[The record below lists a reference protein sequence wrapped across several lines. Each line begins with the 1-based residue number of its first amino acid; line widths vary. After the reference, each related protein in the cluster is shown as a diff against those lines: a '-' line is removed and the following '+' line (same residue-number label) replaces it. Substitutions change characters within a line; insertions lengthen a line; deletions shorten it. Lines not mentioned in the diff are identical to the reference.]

1 MDCGAISIRSISST
15 STGSGNSTSS
25 STSSSTSTITATST
39 SSSNSTSISHDDGG
53 VCAVISSH
61 WDFQS
66 FYSFPLDDL
75 EYQQAE
81 SVAKIAVISW
91 MDSQR

>member
-15 STGSGNSTSS
+15 TDSGNSFSSGSCTSDTSTSS
-25 STSSSTSTITATST
+25 STSI
-39 SSSNSTSISHDDGG
+39 SNSTSISHDDGG

-66 FYSFPLDDL
+66 FYSFP
-75 EYQQAE
+75 
-81 SVAKIAVISW
+81 
-91 MDSQR
+91 R